1 MTYEGNVKEYLSTRV
16 IYFLPL
22 MLLIPQ
28 QASKSPWWPFPSSGP
43 IIAMF
48 IGATMLLFL
57 YTLELIRDTKRIKFT
72 MAQKIFLLWAIHTF
86 ISYALVAGGFRPSL
100 ESIGSRM
107 YSAIPPYFLAFMVF
121 LTIEKNGWKIRHFE
135 NVIKVLLFVSAIWS
149 IESFIT
155 FYLNYQIPGLWS
167 IGLDS
172 GQEWFVSGFTNSL
185 HTVSKASLIIFWLSL
200 YMFYMHRKPIY
211 LLFALGAFL
220 TIISNL
226 NRATNALLIVSIVVF
241 IYYFYVRYRTSYKG
255 LGKKSSLTIN
265 RMLSGMLGF
274 IAVLIIV
281 GGSIFVNNF
290 RGSLLA
296 DSHGFIERAYQ
307 YSRAAEII
315 IQFPYGAGAGLGY
328 HFCYSEDVPQI
339 YTEDLRNT
347 EPFATFSKFYQSGIL
362 GADLQQRYVG
372 EDNVFSIHNF
382 SLNII
387 MDYGIIAL
395 IMLTIYI
402 FTLFKFLRFSRL
414 LYKSDYQ
421 KLAKIFMC
429 ITLAQGSTF
438 VAMQATYKFF
448 AWMWLLVFLYSF
460 AKHIINASIY
470 EQRIHIKKDHNPLSE
485 EIMLAKIY

>member
-1 MTYEGNVKEYLSTRV
+1 MTHEGNVKEYLSTRV

-43 IIAMF
+43 VIAMF
-48 IGATMLLFL
+48 IGATVLLFL

-72 MAQKIFLLWAIHTF
+72 TAQKIFLLWAIHTF
-86 ISYALVAGGFRPSL
+86 ISYALVVGGFRPSL
-100 ESIGSRM
+100 ESIGSRI
-107 YSAIPPYFLAFMVF
+107 YTAIPPYFLAFMVF

-167 IGLDS
+167 IGIDL

-241 IYYFYVRYRTSYKG
+241 IYYFYVRYRNSYKG
-255 LGKKSSLTIN
+255 LGQKSSLTIN
-265 RMLSGMLGF
+265 RILSGLFGF
-274 IAVLIIV
+274 IAVLVIV
-281 GGSIFVNNF
+281 GGGIFVNNF
-290 RGSLLA
+290 KGSLLA

-307 YSRAAEII
+307 YARATEII
-315 IQFPYGAGAGLGY
+315 IQFPYGTGAGLGY
-328 HFCYSEDVPQI
+328 NLCYSEDVPQI

-460 AKHIINASIY
+460 TKHIIKASIY

>member
-1 MTYEGNVKEYLSTRV
+1 
-16 IYFLPL
+16 
-22 MLLIPQ
+22 
-28 QASKSPWWPFPSSGP
+28 
-43 IIAMF
+43 
-48 IGATMLLFL
+48 
-57 YTLELIRDTKRIKFT
+57 

-372 EDNVFSIHNF
+372 EDNVFSIHN
-382 SLNII
+382 S
-387 MDYGIIAL
+387 A
-395 IMLTIYI
+395 
-402 FTLFKFLRFSRL
+402 
-414 LYKSDYQ
+414 
-421 KLAKIFMC
+421 
-429 ITLAQGSTF
+429 
-438 VAMQATYKFF
+438 
-448 AWMWLLVFLYSF
+448 
-460 AKHIINASIY
+460 
-470 EQRIHIKKDHNPLSE
+470 
-485 EIMLAKIY
+485 

>member
-1 MTYEGNVKEYLSTRV
+1 
-16 IYFLPL
+16 
-22 MLLIPQ
+22 
-28 QASKSPWWPFPSSGP
+28 
-43 IIAMF
+43 
-48 IGATMLLFL
+48 
-57 YTLELIRDTKRIKFT
+57 
-72 MAQKIFLLWAIHTF
+72 
-86 ISYALVAGGFRPSL
+86 
-100 ESIGSRM
+100 
-107 YSAIPPYFLAFMVF
+107 
-121 LTIEKNGWKIRHFE
+121 
-135 NVIKVLLFVSAIWS
+135 
-149 IESFIT
+149 
-155 FYLNYQIPGLWS
+155 
-167 IGLDS
+167 
-172 GQEWFVSGFTNSL
+172 
-185 HTVSKASLIIFWLSL
+185 
-200 YMFYMHRKPIY
+200 
-211 LLFALGAFL
+211 
-220 TIISNL
+220 
-226 NRATNALLIVSIVVF
+226 
-241 IYYFYVRYRTSYKG
+241 
-255 LGKKSSLTIN
+255 
-265 RMLSGMLGF
+265 MLSGMLGF

>member
-1 MTYEGNVKEYLSTRV
+1 
-16 IYFLPL
+16 
-22 MLLIPQ
+22 MLLIPT

-48 IGATMLLFL
+48 IGATVLLFL

-72 MAQKIFLLWAIHTF
+72 TAQKIFLLWAIHTF
-86 ISYALVAGGFRPSL
+86 ISYALVVGGFRPSL
-100 ESIGSRM
+100 ESIGSRI
-107 YSAIPPYFLAFMVF
+107 YTAIPPYFLAFMVF

-167 IGLDS
+167 IGR
-172 GQEWFVSGFTNSL
+172 GQEWFHSGFTNSL

-274 IAVLIIV
+274 IAVLVIV
-281 GGSIFVNNF
+281 GGGIFVNNF
-290 RGSLLA
+290 
-296 DSHGFIERAYQ
+296 
-307 YSRAAEII
+307 
-315 IQFPYGAGAGLGY
+315 
-328 HFCYSEDVPQI
+328 
-339 YTEDLRNT
+339 
-347 EPFATFSKFYQSGIL
+347 KGISF
-362 GADLQQRYVG
+362 G
-372 EDNVFSIHNF
+372 
-382 SLNII
+382 
-387 MDYGIIAL
+387 
-395 IMLTIYI
+395 
-402 FTLFKFLRFSRL
+402 RFSW
-414 LYKSDYQ
+414 LY
-421 KLAKIFMC
+421 
-429 ITLAQGSTF
+429 
-438 VAMQATYKFF
+438 
-448 AWMWLLVFLYSF
+448 
-460 AKHIINASIY
+460 
-470 EQRIHIKKDHNPLSE
+470 
-485 EIMLAKIY
+485 

>member
-1 MTYEGNVKEYLSTRV
+1 MTHEGNVKEYLSTKV
-16 IYFLPL
+16 IYFLPF
-22 MLLIPQ
+22 MLLIPT

-48 IGATMLLFL
+48 IGATVLLFL

-72 MAQKIFLLWAIHTF
+72 TAQKIFLLWAIHTF
-86 ISYALVAGGFRPSL
+86 ISYALVVGGFRPSL
-100 ESIGSRM
+100 ESIGSRI
-107 YSAIPPYFLAFMVF
+107 YTAIPPYFLAFMVF

-155 FYLNYQIPGLWS
+155 FYLNYQIHGLWS
-167 IGLDS
+167 IGIDL
-172 GQEWFVSGFTNSL
+172 GQEWFHSGFTNSL

-274 IAVLIIV
+274 IAVLVIV
-281 GGSIFVNNF
+281 GGGIFVNNF
-290 RGSLLA
+290 KGSLLA

-307 YSRAAEII
+307 YARATEII
-315 IQFPYGAGAGLGY
+315 IQFPYGTGAGLGY
-328 HFCYSEDVPQI
+328 NFCYSEDVPQI

-372 EDNVFSIHNF
+372 EDNVYSIHNF

-460 AKHIINASIY
+460 TKHIIKASIY